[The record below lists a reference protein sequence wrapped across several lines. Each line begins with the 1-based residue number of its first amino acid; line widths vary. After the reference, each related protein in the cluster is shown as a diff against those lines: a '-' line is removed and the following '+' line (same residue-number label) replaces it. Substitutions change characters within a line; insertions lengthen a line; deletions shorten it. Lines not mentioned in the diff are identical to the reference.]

1 MARFRNSF
9 YHCFL
14 VMGSLFDTCASLSEL
29 LYSSH
34 VMTQSVESCT
44 TFPSKEQEALCG
56 GGGKRILLPLLGC
69 FVYKAIVLSGLERND
84 LNTVLAAKPLLPW
97 KVVFPQQY
105 WNHFNMSTLNT
116 WTILTRGRVIFCWVS
131 SFMLYWIHLLAD
143 QQIHQVILQQSDT
156 ETWPQVWYQAKRSSL
171 LLYRGKTKIQVSR
184 SVLSPWLTPHV
195 VQTKH

>member
-69 FVYKAIVLSGLERND
+69 FVYKAIVLSGLEHND
-84 LNTVLAAKPLLPW
+84 LNTCCQASAALKSCFSPAVLKSLQYEYIKHMNNSDKRQSNILLGELIYALLNSSIGWPTDPSGYFAA
-97 KVVFPQQY
+97 VRY
-105 WNHFNMSTLNT
+105 RDMT
-116 WTILTRGRVIFCWVS
+116 
-131 SFMLYWIHLLAD
+131 
-143 QQIHQVILQQSDT
+143 
-156 ETWPQVWYQAKRSSL
+156 SSL
-171 LLYRGKTKIQVSR
+171 ISSQK
-184 SVLSPWLTPHV
+184 VLPASL
-195 VQTKH
+195 QR